1 MHHGARRRLT
11 DILTC
16 IREGLRVEELGT
28 AAQANA
34 EQRLRSEAEMRRIF
48 DGPRGGRGPHR
59 GNRRAA
65 AVRHPLPALR
75 IPLRDRRWRKRVGP
89 ADPAGEKGPRWRYPE
104 GIPERAQKQL
114 DHELR
119 LIAKLNYEPY
129 FLTVHDI
136 VAFARSRGILCQGR
150 GSAANSITCYAL
162 GVTSVSPE
170 IGTMVFERFVSEAR
184 NEPPDIDVDFE
195 HERRE
200 EVIQHIYERYGRHR
214 AGLCATVIHYRGK
227 RAVREVGKA
236 MGLIRGRALRPVL
249 ADLGIVVQTRAG
261 TGAMREIGLDPDS
274 PRLNRPSASSRRSS
288 AFPATSPSMS
298 AASSSPRGGWTS
310 LSRSRTRR
318 WRIGPSSAG
327 TRTISTRLAS

>member
-1 MHHGARRRLT
+1 VDRTVEIAARLQFDIRSLRYEYPSEIADGESASDRLT
-11 DILTC
+11 RLAKK
-16 IREGLRVEELGT
+16 GLE
-28 AAQANA
+28 
-34 EQRLRSEAEMRRIF
+34 
-48 DGPRGGRGPHR
+48 
-59 GNRRAA
+59 
-65 AVRHPLPALR
+65 
-75 IPLRDRRWRKRVGP
+75 
-89 ADPAGEKGPRWRYPE
+89 WRYPE

-184 NEPPDIDVDFE
+184 
-195 HERRE
+195 ERAA
-200 EVIQHIYERYGRHR
+200 RHR
-214 AGLCATVIHYRGK
+214 RRFRARAARGGDPAHLRTLRPPPRGAVRHVIHYRGK

-236 MGLIRGRALRPVL
+236 MGLERGRALRAVL
-249 ADLGIVVQTRAG
+249 ADLGIWSKPGRNWSGCARSASTPTARAC
-261 TGAMREIGLDPDS
+261 
-274 PRLNRPSASSRRSS
+274 NRPSASSRRSS
-288 AFPATSPSMS
+288 AFPATSASMS
-298 AASSSPRGGWTS
+298 AASSSPRGGSMNWC
-310 LSRSRTRR
+310 RSRTRR

-327 TRTISTRLAS
+327 TRTISTRWAS

>member
-1 MHHGARRRLT
+1 MHHGSRRRLT

-16 IREGLRVEELGT
+16 IRQGIRVEDLGT

-34 EQRLRSEAEMRRIF
+34 EQRLRSAADITRLFAGHPEAVANSLSIAERCQF
-48 DGPRGGRGPHR
+48 DIQS
-59 GNRRAA
+59 
-65 AVRHPLPALR
+65 LR
-75 IPLRDRRWRKRVGP
+75 YEYPSEITEDETASQRLTRL
-89 ADPAGEKGPRWRYPE
+89 AHAGLQWRYPE
-104 GIPERAQKQL
+104 GVPDRAEKQL
-114 DHELR
+114 THELQ
-119 LIAKLNYEPY
+119 LIEKLGYEPY

-236 MGLIRGRALRPVL
+236 MGLSEDILSALSSQIWGSWSKTAPEFERL
-249 ADLGIVVQTRAG
+249 
-261 TGAMREIGLDPDS
+261 REIGLDPSS
-274 PRLNRPSASSRRSS
+274 PRLLQTIRLIEELSLIHISEPTRPY
-288 AFPATSPSMS
+288 
-298 AASSSPRGGWTS
+298 
-310 LSRSRTRR
+310 
-318 WRIGPSSAG
+318 
-327 TRTISTRLAS
+327 